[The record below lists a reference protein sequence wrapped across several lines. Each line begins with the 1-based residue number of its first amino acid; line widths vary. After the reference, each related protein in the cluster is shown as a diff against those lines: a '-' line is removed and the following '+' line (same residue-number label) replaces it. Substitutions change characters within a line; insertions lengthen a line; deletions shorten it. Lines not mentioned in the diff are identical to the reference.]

1 MKYSHL
7 FGKTIKDIPKD
18 ATLKSHQLLYQAG
31 FIRESTAGRYYFLPL
46 GQRVQQKIIKVVKEE
61 MDRAGAQE
69 ILVPILHP
77 LDLWKET
84 NRDKADFG
92 LLKIKDRRDMEFVLG
107 GTAEEMLVDLVR
119 KFQISYKD
127 LPFQL
132 YQFASKF
139 RDELRARG
147 GLLRV
152 REFIMKDG
160 YSFHASEDDFKKEYE
175 KMSKTYTKIFERVGL
190 NTFMVGADNGD
201 IGGDYAHEF
210 QVKSNAG
217 EDTIFYVPSKKM
229 YFNKEI
235 APTMATPFDQK
246 GEEPKPM
253 EDVVGKGII
262 GVEALAKFLNIPVEK
277 TTKTILFETE
287 KGDVIAAALRGE
299 YDIDEIKLKRII
311 GCQSLT
317 LIASE
322 KIKELTGAEVGYAGI
337 LNLPKE
343 VKVFLDDSMRG
354 RVNFEMGS
362 NKTDVHVINV
372 NFERDLPLPE
382 KFYDFKET
390 RAGDLYPET
399 GEPYEVFRGIEVGN
413 IFQLGYHYS
422 KKMKGA
428 TFIDEDGSEKPY
440 YMGCYGIGIGRTLAA
455 VVEVSNDDRGIIWP
469 ESIAPFDVH
478 LIIIQNSK
486 VKTQNDNSKV
496 KNFGDEIYEKLQDV
510 GVEVLYDDREV
521 SVGNKFADADLIG
534 IPVRLVV
541 SEKTLQHG
549 SGQAGEKIEFKKRTE
564 KESKLLSFDEILQK
578 IKK

>member
-1 MKYSHL
+1 MKYSKL
-7 FGKTIKDIPKD
+7 FGKTIKDTPKD
-18 ATLKSHQLLYQAG
+18 ATLASHKLLYQGG

-46 GQRVQQKIIKVVKEE
+46 GQRVQQKIIKIVKEE
-61 MDRAGAQE
+61 MDKSDAQE
-69 ILVPILHP
+69 IIAPILHP
-77 LDLWKET
+77 LYLWQET

-107 GTAEEMLVDLVR
+107 GTAEEMMVDLVR

-127 LPFQL
+127 LPFQV

-160 YSFHASEDDFKKEYE
+160 YSFHADEEDFKKEY
-175 KMSKTYTKIFERVGL
+175 KRMSDTYTKIFERVGL
-190 NTFMVGADNGD
+190 KTFMVGADNGD
-201 IGGDYAHEF
+201 IGGEYAHEF
-210 QVKSNAG
+210 QVKSDAG
-217 EDTIFYVPSKKM
+217 EDTIFYVPSKKL

-235 APTMATPFDQK
+235 APTKAIPFDQK

-253 EDVVGKGII
+253 EDVEGKGII
-262 GVEALAKFLNIPVEK
+262 GVEALAEFLKIPVEA

-287 KGDVIAAALRGE
+287 KGEVIAAAVRGE
-299 YDIDEIKLKRII
+299 FGIDETKLKRVI
-311 GCQSLT
+311 GCQNLT
-317 LIASE
+317 LIAPE
-322 KIKELTGAEVGYAGI
+322 KIKQLTGAEVGYAGI

-343 VKVFLDDSMRG
+343 VRVLMDDSMEG

-362 NKTDVHVINV
+362 NKTNIHVINV

-399 GEPYEVFRGIEVGN
+399 GEPYETFRGIEVGN

-422 KKMKGA
+422 KKMKDA
-428 TFIDEDGSEKPY
+428 TFMDKDGKETPY
-440 YMGCYGIGIGRTLAA
+440 YMGCYGIGIGRTLGAI
-455 VVEVSNDDRGIIWP
+455 VETNHDEKGIVWP
-469 ESIAPFDVH
+469 KSVAPFDVH
-478 LIIIQNSK
+478 LIGITNNESRIKEK
-486 VKTQNDNSKV
+486 V
-496 KNFGDEIYEKLQDV
+496 DEIYKKLQDA
-510 GVEVLYDDREV
+510 GIEVLYDERDDV
-521 SVGNKFADADLIG
+521 SAGNKFADADLIG

-541 SEKTLQHG
+541 STK
-549 SGQAGEKIEFKKRTE
+549 SGDKIEWKERTG
-564 KESKLLSFDEILQK
+564 KESELLSFEEVLGK
-578 IKK
+578 LNNN

>member
-7 FGKTIKDIPKD
+7 FGKTIKDVPKD
-18 ATLKSHQLLYQAG
+18 TSLTSHKLLYQAG

-69 ILVPILHP
+69 IVAPILHP
-77 LDLWKET
+77 LHLWQET

-92 LLKIKDRRDMEFVLG
+92 LLKIKDRREMEFVLG

-119 KFQISYKD
+119 KFQTSYKD

-160 YSFHASEDDFKKEYE
+160 YSFHASENDFKKEYK

-190 NTFMVGADNGD
+190 ETFMVAADNGD
-201 IGGDYAHEF
+201 IGGEYAHEF
-210 QVKSNAG
+210 QVKSGAG
-217 EDTIFYVPSKKM
+217 EDTIFYVPSKKL

-235 APTMATPFDQK
+235 APTMAAPFDQK
-246 GEEPKPM
+246 GEEPRPM

-262 GVEALAKFLNIPVEK
+262 GVEALAKFLNIPVEA
-277 TTKTILFETE
+277 TTKTLLFETE
-287 KGDVIAAALRGE
+287 KGDIVAAAVRGE
-299 YDIDEIKLKRII
+299 YDIDETKLKRVI
-311 GCQSLT
+311 GCQSIT
-317 LIASE
+317 LITPE

-337 LNLPKE
+337 LNLPKH
-343 VKVFLDDSMRG
+343 VKIFMDDSMKG

-362 NKTDVHVINV
+362 NKTDIHVINV
-372 NFERDLPLPE
+372 NFGRDLEMPE
-382 KFYDFKET
+382 RFYDFKET
-390 RAGDLYPET
+390 RAGDFYPET
-399 GEPYEVFRGIEVGN
+399 KEAYETFRGIEVGN

-428 TFIDEDGSEKPY
+428 TFIDEEGNEKPY

-455 VVEVSNDDRGIIWP
+455 VVEINHDDRGIIWP
-469 ESIAPFDVH
+469 DSIAPYQVH
-478 LIIIQNSK
+478 LIGITNNESK
-486 VKTQNDNSKV
+486 IRQEA
-496 KNFGDEIYEKLQDV
+496 DEIYEKLQDA
-510 GVEVLYDDREV
+510 GIEVLYDDREDA
-521 SVGNKFADADLIG
+521 SIGNKFADADLIG

-541 SEKTLQHG
+541 SKKTG
-549 SGQAGEKIEFKKRTE
+549 DKIEWKKRTE
-564 KESKLLSFDEILQK
+564 KESELLNFDEVLGR
-578 IKK
+578 IKKQG